1 MKTALSRAFSPPS
14 SATRIASCSQR
25 TSLSPMKMA
34 PFWSIE
40 TVIGLSVVSTALASV
55 LGSSTGTPTVS
66 SGAEIMKMISSTS
79 MTSTSGVT
87 LISLSGRLRARRRPR
102 PPLEPPPPPIAM
114 DQAPRRRFRSADG
127 GGGGGGGAEG
137 APRRR
142 AMADCRSSA
151 KASRRPVNLPAVT
164 EKALKAI

>member
-1 MKTALSRAFSPPS
+1 
-14 SATRIASCSQR
+14 
-25 TSLSPMKMA
+25 MKMA
-34 PFWSIE
+34 PFWSID
-40 TVIGLSVVSTALASV
+40 TVTGLSVVSTALASV
-55 LGSSTGTPTVS
+55 LGSSSGTPTVS

-79 MTSTSGVT
+79 MTSTRGVT

-102 PPLEPPPPPIAM
+102 PRPSEPPPPPRAM
-114 DQAPRRRFRSADG
+114 DQAPRRRFSSAD

-142 AMADCRSSA
+142 AMAACRSSA
-151 KASRRPVNLPAVT
+151 KLSRRPVNLPADT